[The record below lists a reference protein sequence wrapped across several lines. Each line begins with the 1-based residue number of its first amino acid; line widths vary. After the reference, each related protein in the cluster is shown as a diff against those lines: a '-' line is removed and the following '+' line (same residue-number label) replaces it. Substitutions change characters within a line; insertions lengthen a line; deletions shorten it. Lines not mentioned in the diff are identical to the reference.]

1 MERVAENKLVR
12 DPYPNRTLFSKEERR
27 PEKCGVAQ
35 CAFCSLTSIY
45 GTGLLSAVIADS
57 RLNATCDLSSTTAVY
72 IHN

>member
-35 CAFCSLTSIY
+35 CAF
-45 GTGLLSAVIADS
+45 AP
-57 RLNATCDLSSTTAVY
+57 
-72 IHN
+72 